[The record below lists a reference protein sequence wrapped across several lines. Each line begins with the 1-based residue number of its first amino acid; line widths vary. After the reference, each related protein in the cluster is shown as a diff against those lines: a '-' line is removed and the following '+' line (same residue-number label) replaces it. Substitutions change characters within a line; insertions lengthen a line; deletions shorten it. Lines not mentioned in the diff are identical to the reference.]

1 MPKIGRI
8 CGTWTGKSPQNDSV
22 HVAEQYG
29 NQTYFNGGHGD
40 FQHKDR
46 FVLCGQRRGNWCPR
60 LPPATVYIVQNAF
73 IVKNPS
79 VAAKSAVGSGD
90 CMLAGL
96 TYGFLHGFSF
106 GEAVIHGV
114 AAGTANTLT
123 IGAGQFK
130 IEDFEQLRNQVHIL
144 KDVAVAYWFVTSPCI
159 SMFLAPIINPHL
171 YLVVQHI
178 RFIRLK
184 TPRTRHQSESPRPSQ
199 KRMQGRAAT
208 SSHRAG
214 LRESRSGSSEC
225 ETKSI
230 DHVPSVRQCLC
241 P

>member
-1 MPKIGRI
+1 MPQASSSYSLHR
-8 CGTWTGKSPQNDSV
+8 P
-22 HVAEQYG
+22 E
-29 NQTYFNGGHGD
+29 
-40 FQHKDR
+40 
-46 FVLCGQRRGNWCPR
+46 P
-60 LPPATVYIVQNAF
+60 F

-171 YLVVQHI
+171 YLVVQ
-178 RFIRLK
+178 
-184 TPRTRHQSESPRPSQ
+184 PS
-199 KRMQGRAAT
+199 ALYA
-208 SSHRAG
+208 
-214 LRESRSGSSEC
+214 
-225 ETKSI
+225 
-230 DHVPSVRQCLC
+230 
-241 P
+241 